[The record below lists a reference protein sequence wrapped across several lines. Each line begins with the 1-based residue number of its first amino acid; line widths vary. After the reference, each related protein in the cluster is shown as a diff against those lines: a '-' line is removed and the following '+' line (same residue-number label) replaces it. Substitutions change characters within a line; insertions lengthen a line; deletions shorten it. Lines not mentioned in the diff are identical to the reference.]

1 MEARKLVD
9 FPGGLELHI
18 GVRISWLTFPQLL
31 EHVSALTNLLLK
43 KENSSCCHRQIYITL
58 IKKEKSSCCHRQI
71 YITLIRCMTC
81 ADVHSD
87 AAVTSQPRPAGRV
100 APEGAW
106 PEADRDLR
114 ADRAGAWHLC
124 ARFADNCNL

>member
-18 GVRISWLTFPQLL
+18 GVRISWLTFPPLL

-43 KENSSCCHRQIYITL
+43 KENSSCCL
-58 IKKEKSSCCHRQI
+58 RQI

-100 APEGAW
+100 APEGTW